1 MPASLR
7 EEIEKRAAAI
17 ETQEE
22 VKSEETQTTQPP
34 EKTPLKGISDKETNL
49 RALAEAK
56 AESDRKLAEAE
67 AKAKD
72 LESKA
77 SLLTD
82 ERYKKL
88 FGVLESD
95 YEADP
100 EKLLTEF
107 ESYKS
112 ERTSFAEKLTEKE
125 KLIEKIKFEE
135 SDSYKKN
142 VAQPILSG
150 EERLKGVLRKDDAL
164 YKKIKKEFLY
174 DKEGKVLQGDLNA
187 DEIIA
192 LDELLE
198 EHGGSIKSDRVEV
211 AIVALRE
218 GFHQANEYY
227 QNFQQNVANEK
238 AEAEKATA
246 AKNIEEARLAKLVR
260 ASAVKKSVGEFAA
273 NEHLKVIFGE
283 EYIDSVGKTVL
294 SEIEGAIETRQVPTV
309 ESMASRQMKARLWDK
324 FVEDGGLDILK
335 EAIETQSE
343 HSQRA
348 AGTKGSDRGALT
360 KPSGSLRDEIAK
372 RAGVTNRF

>member
-1 MPASLR
+1 MPVSLR
-7 EEIEKRAAAI
+7 EEIEKRAAEVENTTEEETI
-17 ETQEE
+17 ET
-22 VKSEETQTTQPP
+22 TTTPP
-34 EKTPLKGISDKETNL
+34 ERTPLKGISDKETNL

-56 AESDRKLAEAE
+56 AEAERKLSEAE

-72 LESKA
+72 LEEKS
-77 SLLTD
+77 SLLSD

-100 EKLLTEF
+100 EKFLSEF
-107 ESYKS
+107 ENYKT
-112 ERTSFAEKLTEKE
+112 ERNSFTEKLTEKD

-164 YKKIKKEFLY
+164 YKKIKQEFLY
-174 DKEGKVLQGDLNA
+174 DKEGKVIKGDLNA

-198 EHGGSIKSDRVEV
+198 EHGGNLKSDRVEV

-227 QNFQQNVANEK
+227 KNFQQNVANEK
-238 AEAEKATA
+238 AETEKATA

-260 ASAVKKSVGEFAA
+260 ASAVKKSVGEFAN
-273 NEHLKVIFGE
+273 NEHLKVIFGP
-283 EYIDSVGKTVL
+283 EYIDAVGKTVL
-294 SEIEGAIETRQVPTV
+294 SEIEGAIETRQVPTM

-348 AGTKGSDRGALT
+348 AGTRGADRGPAKKLE
-360 KPSGSLRDEIAK
+360 GSLRDAIAEK
-372 RAGVTNRF
+372 AGVSRRFS